1 MNDHERE
8 ITSEEE
14 YAMSFERVLSEV
26 DKAENE
32 ITELCSRLV
41 QFNSAHPEGR
51 TDECVAFIKEY
62 FDKHGIEAEIHSKNP
77 IKPNIVATIPGTGD
91 RKILWVGHLDVV
103 PEGQADS
110 WAYSPYGGKITDDGF
125 IHGRG
130 SSDMKGAC
138 AGAMVAA
145 RILSELKE
153 PIENSVD
160 FWFTADEEIGGT
172 DGARW
177 LAEEKRFKGDVCIIG
192 DGNGGGL
199 ENPCIDLGCK
209 GSARTKLIARGK
221 TSHGSAPYL
230 GENAITKLMKV
241 IPWVEKIGEYQ
252 LELPEEV
259 EGLIPGTLDFHLKT
273 QTLTQEQEWAAKHS
287 LRHPTVTCKKI
298 NVVPDYA
305 EAEFD
310 IRLTPGSNPV
320 KVKERIEQLVKE
332 SGVSGVETSI
342 MAREVAGYY
351 ESPELAFT
359 QQLSDTIQ
367 RITGKTPILKFLMG
381 GTDALSIKY
390 YMGIPCLGYG
400 ASMTGQAHQPDE
412 RNTVE
417 NLLLATKAYAAFPLI
432 YRG

>member
-1 MNDHERE
+1 MN
-8 ITSEEE
+8 
-14 YAMSFERVLSEV
+14 FERVLSEV
-26 DKAENE
+26 EKAENE

-62 FDKHGIEAEIHSKNP
+62 FDKHGIESEIHSNNP
-77 IKPNIVATIPGTGD
+77 TKPNIVATIPGTGD

-103 PEGQADS
+103 PEGQVDA
-110 WAYSPYGGKITDDGF
+110 WAYSPYSGKITDDGF

-145 RILSELKE
+145 RILSELNE
-153 PIENSVD
+153 PLENNVE
-160 FWFTADEEIGGT
+160 FWFTADEEIGGI

-177 LAEEKRFKGDVCIIG
+177 LAEEKRFKGDICIIG

-209 GSARTKLIARGK
+209 GSVRTKLIARGK

-252 LELPEEV
+252 LELPDEV
-259 EGLIPGTLDFHLKT
+259 EGLIPDTLDFHLKT
-273 QTLTQEQEWAAKHS
+273 QALTEDQESAARHS
-287 LRHPTVTCKKI
+287 LRHPTVTCNIIKGGVKI

-310 IRLTPGSNPV
+310 IRLTPGSNPI
-320 KVKERIEQLVKE
+320 KVKERIQELIRE
-332 SGVSGVETSI
+332 AGVPGVEAQI
-342 MAREVAGYY
+342 PDRKVAGYY
-351 ESPELAFT
+351 ESPDLAFT
-359 QQLSDTIQ
+359 QQLSETVQ
-367 RITGKTPILKFLMG
+367 RITGKTPVLKFLMG
-381 GTDALSIKY
+381 GTDALSIKHY
-390 YMGIPCLGYG
+390 IGTPCLGYG
-400 ASMTGQAHQPDE
+400 ASMTDQAHQPDE

-417 NLLLATKAYAAFPLI
+417 NLVLATKVYAGFPII